1 MLGLEFVWYSSQR
14 WRGKIIVTIVTWVLG
29 LIIALAGSLLF
40 YAFALPRPVDT
51 TDPLVFVADGGA
63 LDYCQLPDLDGSK
76 KTADEI
82 PKAYTPGCNYTRVPM
97 PILAECTEP
106 LAEGV
111 VDMRGLWY
119 GVAGRVGH
127 LERIEQCG
135 NRVVVTTSGLIHDF
149 RVDGTL
155 ENGARDVGMACNN
168 FNTAIHFDEQ
178 GVMVFRLFDLFDTV
192 LREMRG
198 EEMIFTF
205 ADGVET
211 RMERLCQYPE
221 SIESI

>member
-1 MLGLEFVWYSSQR
+1 MHKTWAKGESIDTNHEMAARLPCSLSGGL
-14 WRGKIIVTIVTWVLG
+14 
-29 LIIALAGSLLF
+29 LI
-40 YAFALPRPVDT
+40 YAFALPRPADT
-51 TDPLVFVADGGA
+51 TDSLIFLADGGA

-192 LREMRG
+192 FREMRG

-221 SIESI
+221 STESI

>member
-1 MLGLEFVWYSSQR
+1 MF
-14 WRGKIIVTIVTWVLG
+14 ITIAKLVLG
-29 LIIALAGSLLF
+29 LIATLVGGLLI

-51 TDPLVFVADGGA
+51 TDQAIFLGDGGS
-63 LDYCQLPDLDGSK
+63 LNYCRLRDLDGSSK
-76 KTADEI
+76 AADEI
-82 PKAYTPGCNYTRVPM
+82 PKAYTPDCNYTRVPM

-106 LAEGV
+106 LADGV

-135 NRVVVTTSGLIHDF
+135 NRVVITTSGLIHDF

-168 FNTAIHFDEQ
+168 FNTAIHFNER

-192 LREMRG
+192 FREMRG

-211 RMERLCQYPE
+211 RMERLCHYSDLSE
-221 SIESI
+221 FG